1 MRASTGNLHTIAY
14 GGFDAQEMRKTFV
27 AHARGHGDRLAAVC
41 GGLGSRRV
49 DGLLSVSQTLQ
60 NASQAALGK
69 KDQLMLSA
77 AKATL
82 LLAAL
87 IVFSAIAIAG
97 AFRSAIRRFA
107 SRKVREVNE
116 T

>member
-1 MRASTGNLHTIAY
+1 
-14 GGFDAQEMRKTFV
+14 MRKTFV

-41 GGLGSRRV
+41 GGLGSRRL
-49 DGLLSVSQTLQ
+49 DGLLSVSQILRNGRQATL
-60 NASQAALGK
+60 GR
-69 KDQLMLSA
+69 KDQLILSA

-87 IVFSAIAIAG
+87 IVFSAIAIAAG
-97 AFRSAIRRFA
+97 FRSAIRHFT
-107 SRKVREVNE
+107 SRNVREVNK